1 MERRPR
7 WEGEVLVPAGQA
19 WLIGFGVGLGGLAL
33 SIPLTLWQR
42 WPWWVPLAVGAVL
55 ACLAFGVAAVLL
67 VVDHRRLLW
76 AWEEALRFDLD
87 RDGVVGEP
95 EEDREEILTPEEP
108 RFAYVN
114 DPHRRRRQLAARDFR
129 FFLREAYNG
138 RGTTWRAWDGVALPS
153 GRRVTRPVWE
163 EYTERLLKAGLAVRD
178 YPTAPLRLV
187 SDYREALEA
196 FRELL

>member
-19 WLIGFGVGLGGLAL
+19 WLIGFGVGLGSLAL
-33 SIPLTLWQR
+33 SIPLTIWQR
-42 WPWWVPLAVGAVL
+42 WPWWVPLAVAASL
-55 ACLAFGVAAVLL
+55 ACLAFGIAAVLL
-67 VVDHRRLLW
+67 VLDHRRLLW
-76 AWEEALRFDLD
+76 AWEETVRFDLD
-87 RDGVVGEP
+87 GDGVVGEP
-95 EEDREEILTPEEP
+95 EAEEVLTPEEP

-114 DPHRRRRQLAARDFR
+114 DPYRRRRLLVARDFR
-129 FFLREAYNG
+129 FFLREAYDG
-138 RGTTWRAWDGVALPS
+138 RGTTWRAWDGVVLPS
-153 GRRVTRPVWE
+153 GRRVTRPLWE

-187 SDYREALEA
+187 SDYRDALEA

>member
-1 MERRPR
+1 MEHQPR

-19 WLIGFGVGLGGLAL
+19 WLIGLGVGLGCLAF
-33 SIPLTLWQR
+33 SVPLTVWQQ
-42 WPWWVPLAVGAVL
+42 WPWWVPLATAASL
-55 ACLAFGVAAVLL
+55 TCLAFGVAAVLL
-67 VVDHRRLLW
+67 VLDHRKLLW
-76 AWEEALRFDLD
+76 AWEETLRPNPDG
-87 RDGVVGEP
+87 DGVVSEP
-95 EEDREEILTPEEP
+95 EQGETLTPEEP

-114 DPHRRRRQLAARDFR
+114 DRYRRQRLLAARDFR

-138 RGTTWRAWDGVALPS
+138 RGTTWRAWDSATLPS
-153 GRRVTRPVWE
+153 GRKVTRPLWE

-178 YPTAPLRLV
+178 HSTAPLRLV

>member
-1 MERRPR
+1 MEHRPR

-19 WLIGFGVGLGGLAL
+19 WLIGFGVGLGSLAL
-33 SIPLTLWQR
+33 SIPLTAWQR
-42 WPWWVPLAVGAVL
+42 WPWWVPLAVAVSL

-67 VVDHRRLLW
+67 VLDHRRLLW

-87 RDGVVGEP
+87 GDGVVGEP
-95 EEDREEILTPEEP
+95 EPEEAPTPEEP

-114 DPHRRRRQLAARDFR
+114 DPYRRRRLLAARDFR
-129 FFLREAYNG
+129 FFLREAYDG
-138 RGTTWRAWDGVALPS
+138 RGTTWRAWDGVVLPS
-153 GRRVTRPVWE
+153 GRRVTRPLWE

-187 SDYREALEA
+187 SDYRDALEA